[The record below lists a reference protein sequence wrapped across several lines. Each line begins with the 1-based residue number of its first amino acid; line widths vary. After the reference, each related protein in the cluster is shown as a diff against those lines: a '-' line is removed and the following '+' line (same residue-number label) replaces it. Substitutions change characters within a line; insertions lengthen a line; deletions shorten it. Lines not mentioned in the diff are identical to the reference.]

1 MMMSMNMSEHKPNEF
16 QNAARAVEPSCF
28 GPDSDRPDMLSRLSD
43 ESLCLKAQSGDQEA
57 ADLLIHRFSRLVT
70 SIAHRYYLVGG
81 TKDDLEQEGMIGL
94 LSAMHDY
101 APGLSSFKTFAGL
114 CIRRSVIDAIRKAH
128 NKNNLF
134 YNDVLS
140 LSQLNPDAAQA
151 YPTEQDPEQQVIGK
165 DDRKHIEQQLLSK
178 LSDFERHVLTLYLSG
193 LRYGEI
199 AEKLSKPTKSI
210 DNAVQRIRRKIRP

>member
-1 MMMSMNMSEHKPNEF
+1 MNMSEHKPNSF
-16 QNAARAVEPSCF
+16 QDMDKLSASDGEPS
-28 GPDSDRPDMLSRLSD
+28 DTLSILSD
-43 ESLCLKAQSGDQEA
+43 ELLCMKAQSGDSAA

-70 SIAHRYYLVGG
+70 AIAHRYYLVGG

-101 APGLSSFKTFAGL
+101 TPGLSSFKTFAGL
-114 CIRRSVIDAIRKAH
+114 CIRRSVIDAIRKSH

-134 YNDVLS
+134 NNDVLS
-140 LSQLNPDAAQA
+140 LSQMDPDAAQT
-151 YPTEQDPEQQVIGK
+151 YPAEQDPEQQVIGK

-178 LSDFERHVLTLYLSG
+178 LSDFERHVLTLYLNG

-199 AEKLSKPTKSI
+199 AEKLSKSTKSV
-210 DNAVQRIRRKIRP
+210 DNAVQRIRRKLHP